1 MPLPATHW
9 QPVQAIVKM
18 APVPICHCEEANGRR
33 GALSAKREEVPLGCN
48 LGKAVTIS
56 PGVPCYPAVYR
67 EIATGAK
74 RPRNDK
80 SGAISILTIVCSG
93 RERTDGSGMPLPY
106 KIEKSRQET
115 RRDADCQK
123 KLPSRKFR
131 REEKCE
137 RKPSGCPFASNNPPQ
152 RQNCKIMLQ
161 NFICNSESSL
171 SKESKGAVASSQH
184 PAG

>member
-1 MPLPATHW
+1 MQCGKWKKSQQNRDCLP
-9 QPVQAIVKM
+9 
-18 APVPICHCEEANGRR
+18 
-33 GALSAKREEVPLGCN
+33 
-48 LGKAVTIS
+48 
-56 PGVPCYPAVYR
+56 

-123 KLPSRKFR
+123 NCPAENFGGKKSVKGNRQGVLSRQITR
-131 REEKCE
+131 R
-137 RKPSGCPFASNNPPQ
+137 SGRIAKSC
-152 RQNCKIMLQ
+152 CKI
-161 NFICNSESSL
+161 
-171 SKESKGAVASSQH
+171 
-184 PAG
+184 

>member
-1 MPLPATHW
+1 MHTILTVA
-9 QPVQAIVKM
+9 
-18 APVPICHCEEANGRR
+18 CANRQC
-33 GALSAKREEVPLGCN
+33 LL
-48 LGKAVTIS
+48 
-56 PGVPCYPAVYR
+56 

-93 RERTDGSGMPLPY
+93 RQRTAGSGMPLPY

-115 RRDADCQK
+115 RRDAAGQK
-123 KLPSRKFR
+123 NRPSRKFR

-137 RKPSGCPFASNNPPQ
+137 RKPSGCPFAFNHPPQ

-161 NFICNSESSL
+161 NLILQFWKQLGEKAPEGLFLTSRSQLCDFD
-171 SKESKGAVASSQH
+171 GAENREDSGKMMAVV
-184 PAG
+184 